1 MVNVWW
7 SIVQSVIKATGM
19 TAEGKRV
26 LFLGLGDRNIQM
38 LVRDMPI
45 KIDLQEW
52 GEPFQQLVI
61 FSGGSD
67 RDMLE
72 RFKQMGIVVHGEQ
85 F

>member
-1 MVNVWW
+1 MVDLLW
-7 SIVQSVIKATGM
+7 SIVQSVIKAAGT
-19 TAEGKRV
+19 TEGQRV
-26 LFLGLGDRNIQM
+26 LFVGLSDRNVQM